1 MRLIVPP
8 PVQGLLALAAMWSVS
23 KIAPGL
29 NFAFPGQ
36 RGVALAFIGAGIAI
50 ELIAGGAF
58 VAAKTTVNPLKPER
72 ASRLVTGGLY
82 RISRNPMYLGLL
94 LLLTGLALW
103 FGNPLN
109 IAVLA
114 LFVWYVTT
122 FQIRPEEDALAEK
135 FGAEFDAYRAKVR
148 RWI

>member
-1 MRLIVPP
+1 MRLLIPP
-8 PVQGLLALAAMWSVS
+8 PLQGLIALAAMWG
-23 KIAPGL
+23 IARLAPGL
-29 NFAFPGQ
+29 GMEFPARRGLAFAF
-36 RGVALAFIGAGIAI
+36 LGAGLAI
-50 ELIAGGAF
+50 ELVAVGAF
-58 VAAKTTVNPLKPER
+58 IAAKTTVNPLKPDR
-72 ASRLVTGGLY
+72 ASRLVTRGLY

-114 LFVWYVTT
+114 LFVWYVTI